1 MAEVNMEKLEE
12 LAGKVVGDV
21 AGAMGVFMSYLGD
34 QAGVFEAIDEAGP
47 VTGNK
52 TVRGEMQHPFSGG
65 LRLERHVGCL
75 FSGEQCRVAER
86 RCVAG
91 IVCV

>member
-1 MAEVNMEKLEE
+1 MFTLAPSRATKTIGTLVPAYAEGELTMAEVNMEKLEE

-47 VTGNK
+47 VTVDQLAQKTGMNK
-52 TVRGEMQHPFSGG
+52 LY
-65 LRLERHVGCL
+65 LRE
-75 FSGEQCRVAER
+75 
-86 RCVAG
+86 
-91 IVCV
+91 